1 MLDREK
7 AFDRVEHKFLWKVT
21 FGFSPGFL
29 AMICVL
35 YIDVISML
43 TFNGSLCGHLRV
55 HRRVWQGY
63 AFSEM
68 FYVLSLEALLSK
80 IHA

>member
-1 MLDREK
+1 MSSSLGIDSGLMYVDREK
-7 AFDRVEHKFLWKVT
+7 AFDRVEHRFLWKVR
-21 FGFSPGFL
+21 FGFGPGFL

-43 TFNGSLCGHLRV
+43 TFNGRVMPFLRCSTCSPLKPSSL
-55 HRRVWQGY
+55 
-63 AFSEM
+63 
-68 FYVLSLEALLSK
+68 K